1 MINELQKTILNLLL
15 DKYENS
21 KTFTGE
27 NKTHQNFSVDIGKMF
42 PDYLDSSLY
51 DFHKNVDESM
61 ESLEYKKLIR
71 ITRKKNG
78 LIDKVLLNQD
88 SIEETYEILDR
99 FLRKDIQAEL
109 KSILNSVNTE
119 YCSPLFK
126 YIEAQKERI
135 GNNKE
140 VEYFK
145 GDFNEFSDLLDA
157 INFIQKNENE
167 ILIRTLSVSLFKDS
181 KKLESIQN
189 EIESILFKYGDF
201 ESKETVLAECGVMN
215 TPTTVKM
222 KGNAIINISGQKL
235 DLSLIDGDI
244 ELSAKTLKEV
254 RSVKVL
260 GTKVI
265 SIENLTSFYEYD
277 IKSDFQIYLGGFHN
291 TTKRNFLKMIYSEN
305 KNVNYFHYGD
315 IDAGGFY
322 IYLHLCEKTEIP
334 FKLYKMDID
343 TLVQYK
349 DNTLRLTKNDR
360 NRLQNLLNRGDL
372 EFFETIRYMLDND
385 CKLEQETEIL
395 HL

>member
-1 MINELQKTILNLLL
+1 MINEIQKKVLNYLI

-27 NKTHQNFSVDIGKMF
+27 NKTHQNFSADIGKMF
-42 PDYLDSSLY
+42 SDYLDPSLY
-51 DFHKNVDESM
+51 EFHNKVDESM
-61 ESLEYKKLIR
+61 DNLEYKKLIH

-88 SIEETYEILDR
+88 TIEKTYEILDR

-119 YCSPLFK
+119 YDSPLFK
-126 YIEAQKERI
+126 YIEAQKEKI

-145 GDFNEFSDLLDA
+145 GNFYDYRDLLDA
-157 INFIQKNENE
+157 INYIQKNENE
-167 ILIRTLSVSLFKDS
+167 ILIRTLSVSLFKNS

-201 ESKETVLAECGVMN
+201 ESKETILAECGVMN

-222 KGNAIINISGQKL
+222 KGNAIINIAGQEL

-254 RSVKVL
+254 RLVKVL
-260 GTKVI
+260 GAKVI

-277 IKSDFQIYLGGFHN
+277 NKSDFQIYLGGFHN
-291 TTKRNFLKMIYSEN
+291 TTKRNFLKKIYAEN
-305 KNVNYFHYGD
+305 ENINYYHYGD

-322 IYLHLCEKTEIP
+322 IYLHLCEKTQIP
-334 FKLYKMDID
+334 FKLYKMDI
-343 TLVQYK
+343 
-349 DNTLRLTKNDR
+349 NTLIQHKDKTLPLTKNDK
-360 NRLQNLLNRGDL
+360 NRLLNLLDRTD
-372 EFFETIRYMLDND
+372 FDFYETIKYMLDND
-385 CKLEQETEIL
+385 CKLEQEAELI
-395 HL
+395 

>member
-1 MINELQKTILNLLL
+1 MINELQKKILNVLL

-27 NKTHQNFSVDIGKMF
+27 NKTHQNFSVDIRKMF

-88 SIEETYEILDR
+88 SIEKTYEILNR

-109 KSILNSVNTE
+109 ISILNSVNTE
-119 YCSPLFK
+119 YGSPLFK

-145 GDFNEFSDLLDA
+145 GDFNEFRDLLDA

-189 EIESILFKYGDF
+189 EVVSILFKYGDY
-201 ESKETVLAECGVMN
+201 ESKETLFAECGVMN

-222 KGNAIINISGQKL
+222 KGNAIINIAGQEL

-254 RSVKVL
+254 KSVKVL
-260 GTKVI
+260 GAKVI

-291 TTKRNFLKMIYSEN
+291 TTKRNFLKMIYAEN

-322 IYLHLCEKTEIP
+322 IYLHLCERTHIP
-334 FKLYKMDID
+334 FKLYKMDVD
-343 TLVQYK
+343 TLIQYK
-349 DNTLRLTKNDR
+349 DKTLRLTKNDR
-360 NRLQNLLNRGDL
+360 NRLQNLLNRGNL
-372 EFFETIRYMLDND
+372 AFFETIRYMLDND
-385 CKLEQETEIL
+385 CKLEQEAEEL

>member
-1 MINELQKTILNLLL
+1 MINELQRTVLNKLI
-15 DKYENS
+15 DKYEKS

-27 NKTHQNFSVDIGKMF
+27 NKAHQNFSLDIGKMF

-51 DFHKNVDESM
+51 EFHKNVDESM
-61 ESLEYKKLIR
+61 ESLEYKKLIF

-88 SIEETYEILDR
+88 SIEKTYEILDR

-109 KSILNSVNTE
+109 STILNSINTE
-119 YCSPLFK
+119 YGSPLFN
-126 YIEAQKERI
+126 YIEVQKERL

-140 VEYFK
+140 VEYYK
-145 GDFNEFSDLLDA
+145 GNFYDFRDLLDA
-157 INFIQKNENE
+157 INYIQKNENE
-167 ILIRTLSVSLFKDS
+167 ILIRTLSVSLFKNS

-189 EIESILFKYGDF
+189 EVESILYKYGDF

-222 KGNAIINISGQKL
+222 KGNAIIDIAGQKL
-235 DLSLIDGDI
+235 DLSKIDGDI

-254 RSVKVL
+254 RSVNVL

-277 IKSDFQIYLGGFHN
+277 NCCDFQIYLGGFHN
-291 TTKRNFLKMIYSEN
+291 TTKRNFLKNIYAEN
-305 KNVNYFHYGD
+305 KNINYFHYGD

-322 IYLHLCEKTEIP
+322 IYLHLCEKTAIP

-343 TLVQYK
+343 TLIQHK
-349 DNTLRLTKNDR
+349 DKTLRLTKNDR
-360 NRLQNLLNRGDL
+360 NRLQNLLNRPDL
-372 EFFETIRYMLDND
+372 EFYETVKYMLDKD
-385 CKLEQETEIL
+385 CKLEQEAELI
-395 HL
+395 